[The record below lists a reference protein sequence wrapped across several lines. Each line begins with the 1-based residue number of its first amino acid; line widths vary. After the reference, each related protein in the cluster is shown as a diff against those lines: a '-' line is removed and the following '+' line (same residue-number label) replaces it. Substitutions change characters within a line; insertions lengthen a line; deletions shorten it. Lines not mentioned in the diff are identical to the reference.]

1 MSNTVHPLWF
11 VTGHSL
17 CAAIAFLDPVY
28 LQLHLPVG
36 THISIVCYGMT
47 RVGNSAF
54 VNYVD
59 AMHSAD
65 SVMVKVTHINN
76 KKYPI
81 PIVPGRFLGFAHPAG
96 EVHIRDDLSSV
107 WVASWP

>member
-1 MSNTVHPLWF
+1 VHPLWL

-36 THISIVCYGMT
+36 THISIVCYGMP
-47 RVGNSAF
+47 RVGNSAL

-65 SVMVKVTHINN
+65 SVMVKVTHIN
-76 KKYPI
+76 KKDPI
-81 PIVPGRFLGFAHPAG
+81 RLFPGG
-96 EVHIRDDLSSV
+96 S
-107 WVASWP
+107 WASRTRLERSTYRTT